1 MGGDICAGWLYL
13 TPDMM
18 NSVIWPCAHV
28 CQRASTKPS
37 QAAKASN
44 PVTTGR
50 SSRARIEPS
59 ADRRGASVPVVEVS
73 CTVFI
78 RPVGKTGR
86 PEVGG
91 REKECPR
98 SLPESCLG
106 LPCDGLPCDNAQPR
120 SGSRTAGGRRRGRG
134 RTAWSRAPV
143 GTSVALGGRR
153 RVLAGDRRGV

>member
-37 QAAKASN
+37 QAVKASN

-59 ADRRGASVPVVEVS
+59 ADRWDASVPVVEVS

-91 REKECPR
+91 REKECPG

-106 LPCDGLPCDNAQPR
+106 LPCDNAQPR
-120 SGSRTAGGRRRGRG
+120 GGSRTAGGRRRGRG
-134 RTAWSRAPV
+134 RAAWSGAPV
-143 GTSVALGGRR
+143 GASVALGGRR
-153 RVLAGDRRGV
+153 RVLAGDCRGV